1 MNNLKKE
8 IQTVKFNL
16 AVGEAKPGPLLA
28 PILGQSQ
35 INIQL
40 FCKEFIDLT
49 SHITEGVKLP
59 IKIKKYEDKS
69 FKIFYQAPTL
79 NYIYEQ
85 IIMDRA
91 STYLNDNSKISIFEI
106 LDILNILQAFL
117 RAENIRLENTE
128 YYLKQILSFLATKKV
143 VIKKQKL

>member
-49 SHITEGVKLP
+49 AHVTEGVKLP
-59 IKIKKYEDKS
+59 VKIKKYEDKS

-91 STYLNDNSKISIFEI
+91 SAYLNDNSIISVFEI
-106 LDILNILQAFL
+106 LDILNIIKAFL
-117 RAENIRLENTE
+117 KIENVKLESSE

-143 VIKKQKL
+143 AIKRQKL